1 MEKLIAMLK
10 KAYALAGQ
18 VVDDNRDEQVLQVL
32 AEEVSGECGEF
43 IAILSE
49 DYGSFGDTECMDF
62 ELVELAEKI
71 KGRAPIFDAVDLLDQ
86 ATTIIYNTEGDLYQE
101 VYEQLEV
108 IVQKLKGV

>member
-43 IAILSE
+43 LALWDE
-49 DYGSFGDTECMDF
+49 DHGAFGDLDWVEKRFD
-62 ELVELAEKI
+62 ELDIDPELIVLI
-71 KGRAPIFDAVDLLDQ
+71 K
-86 ATTIIYNTEGDLYQE
+86 
-101 VYEQLEV
+101 
-108 IVQKLKGV
+108 KLKGV